1 MTVHH
6 PQPELE
12 RRQFFV
18 RCIQLIHAAMAGT
31 LALVAGRAVVA
42 PALARRQ
49 TMWLHAG
56 SVASLDDATPTAV
69 TLRIAR
75 PDGAGEM
82 VDRKVVYLVRSSSGV
97 QAFDST
103 CTHLGCRT
111 RFNAQ
116 TKQIECPCHGGIYNT
131 NGEVIGGPPPKPLAR
146 LSARVDGD
154 RVLVEV

>member
-1 MTVHH
+1 MRV
-6 PQPELE
+6 QVSQSELH

-18 RCIQLIHAAMAGT
+18 RCIQLIHSAMAAT
-31 LALVAGRAVVA
+31 LAFVAGRAVIA

-56 SVASLDDATPTAV
+56 SLESLHEATPTAV
-69 TLRIAR
+69 TLRVAR
-75 PDGAGEM
+75 PDGASEM
-82 VDRKVVYLVRSSSGV
+82 VDRKVVYLVRSSNGV

-111 RFNAQ
+111 RYNAD
-116 TKQIECPCHGGIYNT
+116 TNQIECPCHGGVYDIS
-131 NGEVIGGPPPKPLAR
+131 GQVIGGPPPKPLAR

>member
-1 MTVHH
+1 MAVQD
-6 PQPELE
+6 PQSELK

-18 RCIQLIHAAMAGT
+18 RCIQLIHGAMAAT
-31 LALVAGRAVVA
+31 LAFVAGRAVVA

-56 SVASLDDATPTAV
+56 SVASLHDETPTAV

-75 PDGAGEM
+75 PDGASEM
-82 VDRKVVYLVRSSSGV
+82 VDRKVVYLVRSSGTV
-97 QAFDST
+97 HAFDST

-111 RFNAQ
+111 RYNAE
-116 TKQIECPCHGGIYNT
+116 TNQIECPCHGGVYDT
-131 NGEVIGGPPPKPLAR
+131 AGQVIGGPPPKPLAR
-146 LSARVDGD
+146 LSARIDGD